1 MSRFERRHVPKKRSI
16 MSFGGLTK
24 KTQSQNNIIT
34 KKIEKKKINNHEII
48 KISNFSNVKNLNN
61 NNNSSTIETK
71 LLEMKIKHMEEKFE
85 NRILDLEIKVIE
97 QGETIEKMNTFFDTL
112 TKNLKTVTYDNF
124 KKIQATRRL
133 VLSNMSRK
141 DREHV
146 GIDDTFIET
155 TTKKEFLDTID
166 GENIVEKRQTE
177 VVIKKVGENQ
187 FGNETSNE
195 NEKVD
200 KAAPTK
206 GNGYFSKSEAFKS
219 LNMTNQ
225 TVEQTLKKSNKA
237 STEVSNEVK
246 NEITNKVSS
255 DEEKKKKPIL
265 RKRRRRNRVVLDIN
279 E

>member
-133 VLSNMSRK
+133 VLSSMSRK

-155 TTKKEFLDTID
+155 TSKKDFLDIID
-166 GENIVEKRQTE
+166 GKNIVEKRQTE

-187 FGNETSNE
+187 FGNETSTE

-225 TVEQTLKKSNKA
+225 TVEQTLKKSNEV
-237 STEVSNEVK
+237 STEVK
-246 NEITNKVSS
+246 TEITNKVSS
-255 DEEKKKKPIL
+255 DVKEKKPIL
-265 RKRRRRNRVVLDIN
+265 KRRRRRNRVVLDIN

>member
-16 MSFGGLTK
+16 MSFGGLTRK
-24 KTQSQNNIIT
+24 SQTKNNIIT
-34 KKIEKKKINNHEII
+34 KKLEKKKINNEDII

-61 NNNSSTIETK
+61 NNSSSIDTRM
-71 LLEMKIKHMEEKFE
+71 LEMKIKHIEEKYE

-97 QGETIEKMNTFFDTL
+97 QRETIEKMNTFFDTL

-155 TTKKEFLDTID
+155 TSKKEFLDTID

-187 FGNETSNE
+187 FGNETSKE
-195 NEKVD
+195 NEKV
-200 KAAPTK
+200 
-206 GNGYFSKSEAFKS
+206 
-219 LNMTNQ
+219 
-225 TVEQTLKKSNKA
+225 
-237 STEVSNEVK
+237 
-246 NEITNKVSS
+246 
-255 DEEKKKKPIL
+255 
-265 RKRRRRNRVVLDIN
+265 
-279 E
+279 